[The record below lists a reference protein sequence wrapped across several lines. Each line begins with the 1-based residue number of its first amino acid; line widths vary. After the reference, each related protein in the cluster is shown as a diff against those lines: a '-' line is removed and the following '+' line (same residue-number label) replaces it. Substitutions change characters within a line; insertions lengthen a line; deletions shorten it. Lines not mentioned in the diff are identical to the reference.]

1 MEKAEEVTPLFC
13 LPRALAN
20 FKERS
25 ADRMNEQKKD
35 FLFRRSSRQ
44 QCTFGVLPATSIRN
58 NVFVTEEVEEED
70 IIANCLTL
78 LSPTQ

>member
-1 MEKAEEVTPLFC
+1 MGWLHPTTRKIQKQMEKAEEVTPLFC

-58 NVFVTEEVEEED
+58 NIRVGRG
-70 IIANCLTL
+70 
-78 LSPTQ
+78 